1 MKKNIIV
8 GGLISGLILA
18 AFMVVVTAIC
28 YKNEDFES
36 SMVLGYAS
44 MILAFSMIF
53 VGIKNYRDRFN
64 NGFVTFGKAFTIGL
78 YITLIAS
85 TIYVI
90 VWLIDYYLFIPDF
103 LDKYS
108 AHVLKEAKTA
118 GASPVEM
125 NEKVAEMSGYKEM
138 YKNPLLVILLT
149 YTEVLPVG
157 LVVSIISALILK
169 RKSNQQITV

>member
-44 MILAFSMIF
+44 MILAFSMSF
-53 VGIKNYRDRFN
+53 VGVKNYRDRFN

-85 TIYVI
+85 TIYVL

-108 AHVLKEAKTA
+108 AHVLREAKTA

-125 NEKVAEMSGYKEM
+125 QEKVDEMGGYKEM

>member
-1 MKKNIIV
+1 M
-8 GGLISGLILA
+8 ILA

-64 NGFVTFGKAFTIGL
+64 NGFVTFGKAFKIGL

-85 TIYVI
+85 TIYVL

-108 AHVLKEAKTA
+108 AHVLREAKTA

-125 NEKVAEMSGYKEM
+125 QEKVDEMGGYKEM

>member
-85 TIYVI
+85 TIYVL

-108 AHVLKEAKTA
+108 AHVLREAKTA

-125 NEKVAEMSGYKEM
+125 QEKVDEMGGYKEM

>member
-18 AFMVVVTAIC
+18 IFMVVVTAIC

>member
-1 MKKNIIV
+1 MKRNIIV
-8 GGLISGLILA
+8 CGLISGIILA
-18 AFMVVVTAIC
+18 VFMLAVTAMC

-53 VGIKNYRDRFN
+53 VGIKNYRDRFS
-64 NGFVTFGKAFTIGL
+64 NGSVTFGKAFTIGL

-85 TIYVI
+85 TMYVV
-90 VWLIDYYLFIPDF
+90 VWLIDYYLFVPDF
-103 LDKYS
+103 MDKYS
-108 AHVLKEAKTA
+108 AHVLREAKTA
-118 GASPVEM
+118 GVSAVEM
-125 NEKVAEMSGYKEM
+125 DEKVAEITSYKEM
-138 YKNPLLVILLT
+138 YKNPVLVILLT
-149 YTEVLPVG
+149 YSEVLPIG

>member
-1 MKKNIIV
+1 MKKNIMV

-44 MILAFSMIF
+44 MILAFTMIF

-64 NGFVTFGKAFTIGL
+64 NGFVTFGKAFKIGL

-85 TIYVI
+85 TIYVL

-108 AHVLKEAKTA
+108 AHVLREAKTA

-125 NEKVAEMSGYKEM
+125 QEKVDEMGGYKEM